1 MACLSFNEYVQFLKT
16 TLANSWITCPSI
28 EWEGWINSIINKNF
42 SGVRILHVKN
52 TATSK
57 IDTYVDLPSDKASLI
72 DYFKRNYKCNPFH
85 LKVCCYGLTCLEPV
99 DSIDFNDTLT
109 KTYHCGENS
118 VKNDTDQLRDIINTG
133 DWYKSLENNNLNLP
147 GLINLANGQPLTALD
162 DIFQNNRTNPTISGQ
177 YVGCTNGTCIQ
188 NEMLGGT
195 NTTWLY
201 WLAEFSRNANSE
213 DAQILMSPLFAD
225 LVQLN
230 VFYEKCQNLTG
241 ACSRAPD
248 KCSWRLENLKDY
260 LPKALSEYS
269 EIKDCLQYYTDP
281 DAEPKNP
288 GKIWSHMLTEDCYNI
303 YRSMRDTYGLKNFVI
318 TEGLITWFQ
327 GLRAQLNT
335 LLDTSIIDTPA
346 PCKFCA
352 GDSECLGACLKA
364 YEDLEKCFENC
375 ADSSYVSKCE
385 RQCRVDCNTIC
396 GDDVNCKY
404 ACLGEGEYDQC
415 KDFMG
420 CPGHYMNVTGNLD
433 VCESDKY
440 NADDIEFSPDTD
452 ICTID
457 PTVYRVA
464 PCDDSNGDGII
475 VTKKSGKT
483 SKDEPGDDAC
493 TVREGTVMITD
504 GFAWQEAG
512 SCSCKQT
519 GEDYYVD
526 LGPTKCCKID
536 AYGPQ
541 SGVSK
546 NKITLEKLATK
557 NDCVVTSE
565 PPLDDDSSIYSN
577 YKSITFSCKISD
589 DINCDCGQESQG
601 L

>member
-1 MACLSFNEYVQFLKT
+1 MSAGKTCFSFNEYLEFLKD
-16 TLANSWITCPSI
+16 TLANTGFTCPSI
-28 EWEGWINSIINKNF
+28 EWEASIKSIINKEL
-42 SGVRILHVKN
+42 SGVRVLHVKN

-57 IDTYVDLPSDKASLI
+57 IDTYVNLPSAVAGLI
-72 DYFKRNYKCNPFH
+72 NNIGGNPFH
-85 LKVCCYGLTCLEPV
+85 LKVCCYGLACLKPV
-99 DSIDFNDTLT
+99 GRIDFDADLT
-109 KTYHCGENS
+109 KTYHCGDNS
-118 VKNDTDQLRDIINTG
+118 VENDTDQLNNIINTG
-133 DWYKSLENNNLNLP
+133 SRLWFKSLENNNLSLP
-147 GLINLANGQPLTALD
+147 SRINLADGQPLTALD
-162 DIFQNNRTNPTISGQ
+162 DIFQNNRTDPTISGQ
-177 YVGCTNGTCIQ
+177 YVGCTDGLTCIQ

-201 WLAEFSRNANSE
+201 WIAEFSEN
-213 DAQILMSPLFAD
+213 AQILMSPLYAD
-225 LVQLN
+225 LLKLDA
-230 VFYEKCQNLTG
+230 FYQKCQSLTN

-260 LPKALSEYS
+260 LPKALSKYT

-318 TEGLITWFQ
+318 TQGLITWFQ
-327 GLRAQLNT
+327 GLRAQLEASLGDN
-335 LLDTSIIDTPA
+335 SVIGTPDA
-346 PCKFCA
+346 CKRCA
-352 GDSECLGACLKA
+352 GDEECLESCLKA
-364 YEDLEKCFENC
+364 NEALEKCFEKC
-375 ADSSYVSKCE
+375 DPDSSAVSECE

-396 GDDVNCKY
+396 GADVNCKY
-404 ACLGEGEYDQC
+404 ACLGGTDLEEC
-415 KDFMG
+415 KDFIG

-433 VCESDKY
+433 VCESDEY
-440 NADDIEFSPDTD
+440 NADDISFSPDTD

-457 PTVYRVA
+457 PTVFRVA
-464 PCDDSNGDGII
+464 PCDDSDGDGII
-475 VTKKSGKT
+475 VIKKSGKT

-493 TVREGTVMITD
+493 KVRDGTVMITD
-504 GFAWQEAG
+504 GFAWQPEG
-512 SCSCKQT
+512 SCSCRQT
-519 GEDYYVD
+519 GNDYYVN
-526 LGPTKCCKID
+526 LGPTNCCKID

-557 NDCVVTSE
+557 DNCVVTSN
-565 PPLDDDSSIYSN
+565 PPLDNSSSYPN

-589 DINCDCGQESQG
+589 NIQCNCEQESQG